1 MPLPSDITRFLSEY
15 DGFHNRGDWGTGIE
29 SEQKEWARMLSRRT
43 EVVSTTR
50 FQVAECSS
58 DSSLIDLWLHDKTPN
73 TVDAYRR
80 DVQEFRWFVEDKP
93 LNHVVLNDLYS
104 YSDALTKIGRAP
116 ATINRKL
123 SAVKSLLNYGV
134 MIGYLPK
141 NAGAALKLPKL
152 DDRLA
157 ERILSESQ
165 VLRLIDAANVGRD
178 RTLLRFL
185 YESGCRVSELVGLTW
200 KNLQRRD
207 DAGQVRI
214 LGKGQK
220 TRVVLLTP
228 QLWADLMAL
237 RGKAPLDAPVFRS
250 LHSGQKLSRSD
261 VNDLVTR
268 VAHKAGIQENVSP
281 HWFRHAHASHSLS
294 RGAPIHLV
302 QATLGHRNLETTG
315 RYLHARPTDS
325 SARYLPR

>member
-1 MPLPSDITRFLSEY
+1 
-15 DGFHNRGDWGTGIE
+15 
-29 SEQKEWARMLSRRT
+29 MLSRISQ
-43 EVVSTTR
+43 VGTTSR
-50 FQVAECSS
+50 LSVADCNS
-58 DSSLIDLWLHDKTPN
+58 DSELIDLWLHDKTLN

-80 DVQEFRWFVEDKP
+80 DVEEFRWFLEDKP
-93 LNHVVLNDLYS
+93 LNHVVLNDLML
-104 YSDALTKIGRAP
+104 YSDALTKTGRAP
-116 ATINRKL
+116 ATVNRKL
-123 SAVKSLLNYGV
+123 SAVKSLLSYGV
-134 MIGYLPK
+134 MIGYLPL
-141 NAGAALKLPKL
+141 NAGAAFKLPKL
-152 DDRLA
+152 DDALA

-165 VLRLIDAANVGRD
+165 VLRLIDAAKVGRD

-200 KNLQRRD
+200 KNLTRRD

-214 LGKGQK
+214 LGKGNK

-237 RGKAPLDAPVFRS
+237 RGKASLSDPVFRS
-250 LHSGQKLSRSD
+250 QHSGGKLCRSD

-268 VAHKAGIQENVSP
+268 VAKKAGIPGNVSP
-281 HWFRHAHASHSLS
+281 HWLRHAHASHSLE

-302 QATLGHRNLETTG
+302 QATLGHSNLQTTG

>member
-1 MPLPSDITRFLSEY
+1 
-15 DGFHNRGDWGTGIE
+15 
-29 SEQKEWARMLSRRT
+29 MLSRISQ
-43 EVVSTTR
+43 VGTTTH
-50 FQVAECSS
+50 FSIAECNS
-58 DSSLIDLWLHDKTPN
+58 DRELVDLWLHDKTPN

-80 DVQEFRWFVEDKP
+80 DAEEFRWFIEDKP
-93 LNHVVLNDLYS
+93 LNRVVLNDLML
-104 YSDALTKIGRAP
+104 YSDALRQQGRAP
-116 ATINRKL
+116 ATVNRKL
-123 SAVKSLLNYGV
+123 SAVKSLLSYGV
-134 MIGYLPK
+134 MIGYLPI
-141 NAGAALKLPKL
+141 NAGAALKLPNL

-185 YESGCRVSELVGLTW
+185 YESGCRVSDLVNLTW

-214 LGKGQK
+214 VGKGNK

-228 QLWADLMAL
+228 QLWADLKAL
-237 RGKAPLDAPVFRS
+237 RGKAPQNDPVFKS
-250 LHSGQKLSRSD
+250 HNSGQKLSRSD
-261 VNDLVTR
+261 INELVTR
-268 VAHKAGIQENVSP
+268 VAHKAGIEGNVSP
-281 HWFRHAHASHSLS
+281 HWLRHAHASHSLE

>member
-1 MPLPSDITRFLSEY
+1 
-15 DGFHNRGDWGTGIE
+15 
-29 SEQKEWARMLSRRT
+29 MLSRISQ
-43 EVVSTTR
+43 VGTTTH
-50 FQVAECSS
+50 FKIAECNS
-58 DSSLIDLWLHDKTPN
+58 DRELVDLWLHDKTPN

-80 DVQEFRWFVEDKP
+80 DAEEFRWFIEDKP
-93 LNHVVLNDLYS
+93 LNRVVLNDLML
-104 YSDALTKIGRAP
+104 YSDALRQQGRAP
-116 ATINRKL
+116 ATVNRKL
-123 SAVKSLLNYGV
+123 SAVKSLLSYGV
-134 MIGYLPK
+134 MIGYLPQ

-152 DDRLA
+152 DNRLA
-157 ERILSESQ
+157 ERILCESQ

-185 YESGCRVSELVGLTW
+185 YESGCRVSELVALTW

-214 LGKGQK
+214 VGKGNQ

-228 QLWADLMAL
+228 PLWADLMAL
-237 RGKAPLDAPVFRS
+237 RGKAPLFDPVFKS
-250 LHSGQKLSRSD
+250 HNSGQKLSRKD
-261 VNDLVTR
+261 VNELVTR
-268 VAHKAGIQENVSP
+268 VAHKAGIEGNVSP
-281 HWFRHAHASHSLS
+281 HWLRHAHASHSLE

-315 RYLHARPTDS
+315 RYLHARPADS

>member
-1 MPLPSDITRFLSEY
+1 
-15 DGFHNRGDWGTGIE
+15 
-29 SEQKEWARMLSRRT
+29 MLSRISQ
-43 EVVSTTR
+43 VVPTSGLS
-50 FQVAECSS
+50 VADCNS
-58 DSSLIDLWLHDKTPN
+58 DKELINLWLHDKTPN

-80 DVQEFRWFVEDKP
+80 DVEEFRWFIEDKP
-93 LNHVVLNDLYS
+93 LARVVLNDLYF
-104 YSDALTKIGRAP
+104 YSDALIQQGRAP
-116 ATINRKL
+116 ATVNRKL
-123 SAVKSLLNYGV
+123 SAVKSLLSYGV
-134 MIGYLPK
+134 MIGYLPL

-152 DDRLA
+152 DDSLA
-157 ERILSESQ
+157 DRILSESQ
-165 VLRLIDAANVGRD
+165 VLRLIDAANPGRD

-185 YESGCRVSELVGLTW
+185 YESGCRVSELVNLTW

-214 LGKGQK
+214 VGKGNN

-228 QLWADLMAL
+228 QLWADLKAL
-237 RGKAPLDAPVFRS
+237 RGKAPQNDPVFKS
-250 LHSGQKLSRSD
+250 LHSGQKLRRSD

-268 VAHKAGIQENVSP
+268 VAKKAGIEGNVSP
-281 HWFRHAHASHSLS
+281 HWFRHAHASHSLE

-302 QATLGHRNLETTG
+302 QATLGHRNLQTTG